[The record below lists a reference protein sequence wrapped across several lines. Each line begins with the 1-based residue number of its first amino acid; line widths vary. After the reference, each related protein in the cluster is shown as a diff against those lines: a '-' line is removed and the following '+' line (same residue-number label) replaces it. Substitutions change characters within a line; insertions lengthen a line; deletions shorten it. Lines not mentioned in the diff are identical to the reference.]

1 MKYSSNFNFDGK
13 IVREIGPNTTKI
25 QILGSA
31 NKDIDPWVNRWGSM
45 LWRQPSSIGIRII
58 EKRRSRDRHICIME
72 IYISKAMLFKRSP
85 EPYSYFLISGIGN
98 GLIQC
103 PKFIALSLW
112 FENRRGRATSLA
124 MMMDGCG
131 ALAMAPLLQAS
142 FHFYGYTGALVI
154 LAGLTLQYTVSGAIL
169 RSPFAFEMRKFKNRS
184 ASCRQHGYTPE
195 NDDVDPG
202 ENSVTKCNLGV
213 GSIDDLY
220 FVPPV
225 YSRRLSRSLHI
236 LPSPDIKILT
246 PTSNRCK
253 ALWKSQRDIP
263 DDQNSM
269 IKANSEVILKSSANQ
284 SMGYDLEY
292 FDASENQNE
301 RTDSGCQCE
310 NYFNYKLLRDSRYL
324 AFNML
329 AVCITLC
336 GSMTNT
342 HLAGLCKEH
351 GMNGVE
357 IVTLL
362 AIMGGVNTTFK
373 FLSGF
378 LFDWPPVKQYRKHI
392 FCVMSFS
399 FGLMQVLSP
408 YMQSLAAFYGVWIMY
423 MTTGAFMATQESV
436 ILADLVDRQAFA
448 SGIGLNRFFRSF
460 GVLIG
465 PTFGGKYETSFTWLG
480 RITHVTILFW
490 DL

>member
-1 MKYSSNFNFDGK
+1 
-13 IVREIGPNTTKI
+13 
-25 QILGSA
+25 
-31 NKDIDPWVNRWGSM
+31 
-45 LWRQPSSIGIRII
+45 
-58 EKRRSRDRHICIME
+58 
-72 IYISKAMLFKRSP
+72 
-85 EPYSYFLISGIGN
+85 
-98 GLIQC
+98 
-103 PKFIALSLW
+103 
-112 FENRRGRATSLA
+112 
-124 MMMDGCG
+124 MMDGCG
-131 ALAMAPLLQAS
+131 ALVMAPLLQAS

-169 RSPFAFEMRKFKNRS
+169 RGPFAFEMRKFKNRS
-184 ASCRQHGYTPE
+184 AFRTQHGYIPQ
-195 NDDVDPG
+195 NGVVDLDG
-202 ENSVTKCNLGV
+202 NSVTKYNFGV

-220 FVPPV
+220 FVPSV

-236 LPSPDIKILT
+236 IHSPDVKILT
-246 PTSNRCK
+246 PTSKLCE
-253 ALWKSQRDIP
+253 ALWKSHGDIP

-269 IKANSEVILKSSANQ
+269 FKANSEVVLTSSADQ
-284 SMGYDLEY
+284 SMGYDVEY
-292 FDASENQNE
+292 INASENQNE
-301 RTDSGCQCE
+301 HTDSGCQCG
-310 NYFNYKLLRDSRYL
+310 NYFNYQLLRDGRYL

-342 HLAGLCKEH
+342 HVAGLCKEH

-357 IVTLL
+357 IVTLV
-362 AIMGGVNTTFK
+362 AIMGDVNTTFK

-408 YMQSLAAFYGVWIMY
+408 YMQSLAAFYGVWFMY
-423 MTTGAFMATQESV
+423 MTTGAFMATQVSV

-448 SGIGLNRFFRSF
+448 SGIGLNRLFRSF

-465 PTFGGKYETSFTWLG
+465 PTFGGKYETSLTCLD
-480 RITHVTILFW
+480 RVTISFL
-490 DL
+490 DLQKYSAPMFIKQWYVWSKLLGLITYYWLHLNIYNQCLYIYIILYLAYLLCVATAFRCS